1 MVCRGESNLK
11 NELLQVSSIKNSC
24 NNKGILRKLAIT
36 ILDNKDK
43 LIKDAIFPVVSE
55 KHLENIKNNYGSSSY
70 NQLVHE
76 KCRNSYLHHYRRML
90 SPILELLEFQ
100 SNNTQFQPI
109 IEALNIIKD
118 SLATKNVYLP
128 EDNPIPLHGAIN
140 NSHTNF
146 VIEETLD
153 GDKVK
158 RIDYEICILRNLR
171 DKLRCKEVWV
181 SNAFLY
187 RNPEQDLPR
196 DFETSKDRYFE
207 LLNQPQNV
215 KKFIKELKLLL
226 TSHLKEFNIRITKNK
241 KVTIL
246 QKPKGHI
253 KVSPLQEQLPPQTL
267 EQIKQEVFSRWSST
281 SLLDVL
287 KETDIFVDF
296 IDEFVPMGIKEG
308 ISKSILIKRILLTI
322 LGYGTNTG
330 LKSISTGN
338 SDVTYQDL
346 RYIKLRYFEPDNLR
360 NAIRKII
367 NTLLKIRSSDIWDTC
382 TTSVASDSTH
392 MQASDQNL
400 MSRWHPRYHKNGVMI
415 YWHVE
420 TNSICI
426 YSQLKS
432 CASSEVASMIEGVLR
447 HCTDVNVKKNYVDTH
462 GASEVGFAFSYL
474 LNFDLLPRLKNIHNQ
489 KLYVESVEDLQKYT
503 NINAILARSIN
514 WNLIESQYEQIIKY
528 TSALKLGTADAETIM
543 RRFTKNNIQHPT
555 YKALAEL
562 GKVIKTIFIC
572 RYLDS
577 EPLRQEIHEGLN
589 VVERWNGINDFIF
602 YGKTGIMRSNRPEEL
617 EISML
622 CLHLLQL
629 SLVFINTLMLQQVL
643 KEDKWKGKLTLED
656 KRAITPLL
664 TEHINPY
671 GEFTLDF
678 TKRLNVEYPLQEA
691 A

>member
-1 MVCRGESNLK
+1 
-11 NELLQVSSIKNSC
+11 
-24 NNKGILRKLAIT
+24 
-36 ILDNKDK
+36 
-43 LIKDAIFPVVSE
+43 
-55 KHLENIKNNYGSSSY
+55 
-70 NQLVHE
+70 
-76 KCRNSYLHHYRRML
+76 
-90 SPILELLEFQ
+90 
-100 SNNTQFQPI
+100 
-109 IEALNIIKD
+109 
-118 SLATKNVYLP
+118 
-128 EDNPIPLHGAIN
+128 
-140 NSHTNF
+140 
-146 VIEETLD
+146 
-153 GDKVK
+153 
-158 RIDYEICILRNLR
+158 
-171 DKLRCKEVWV
+171 
-181 SNAFLY
+181 
-187 RNPEQDLPR
+187 
-196 DFETSKDRYFE
+196 
-207 LLNQPQNV
+207 
-215 KKFIKELKLLL
+215 
-226 TSHLKEFNIRITKNK
+226 
-241 KVTIL
+241 
-246 QKPKGHI
+246 
-253 KVSPLQEQLPPQTL
+253 
-267 EQIKQEVFSRWSST
+267 
-281 SLLDVL
+281 
-287 KETDIFVDF
+287 
-296 IDEFVPMGIKEG
+296 
-308 ISKSILIKRILLTI
+308 
-322 LGYGTNTG
+322 
-330 LKSISTGN
+330 
-338 SDVTYQDL
+338 
-346 RYIKLRYFEPDNLR
+346 
-360 NAIRKII
+360 
-367 NTLLKIRSSDIWDTC
+367 
-382 TTSVASDSTH
+382 
-392 MQASDQNL
+392 
-400 MSRWHPRYHKNGVMI
+400 MI

-577 EPLRQEIHEGLN
+577 ETLRQEIHEGLN

>member
-1 MVCRGESNLK
+1 
-11 NELLQVSSIKNSC
+11 
-24 NNKGILRKLAIT
+24 
-36 ILDNKDK
+36 
-43 LIKDAIFPVVSE
+43 
-55 KHLENIKNNYGSSSY
+55 
-70 NQLVHE
+70 
-76 KCRNSYLHHYRRML
+76 
-90 SPILELLEFQ
+90 
-100 SNNTQFQPI
+100 
-109 IEALNIIKD
+109 
-118 SLATKNVYLP
+118 
-128 EDNPIPLHGAIN
+128 
-140 NSHTNF
+140 
-146 VIEETLD
+146 
-153 GDKVK
+153 
-158 RIDYEICILRNLR
+158 
-171 DKLRCKEVWV
+171 
-181 SNAFLY
+181 
-187 RNPEQDLPR
+187 
-196 DFETSKDRYFE
+196 
-207 LLNQPQNV
+207 
-215 KKFIKELKLLL
+215 
-226 TSHLKEFNIRITKNK
+226 
-241 KVTIL
+241 
-246 QKPKGHI
+246 
-253 KVSPLQEQLPPQTL
+253 
-267 EQIKQEVFSRWSST
+267 
-281 SLLDVL
+281 
-287 KETDIFVDF
+287 
-296 IDEFVPMGIKEG
+296 
-308 ISKSILIKRILLTI
+308 
-322 LGYGTNTG
+322 
-330 LKSISTGN
+330 
-338 SDVTYQDL
+338 
-346 RYIKLRYFEPDNLR
+346 
-360 NAIRKII
+360 
-367 NTLLKIRSSDIWDTC
+367 
-382 TTSVASDSTH
+382 
-392 MQASDQNL
+392 
-400 MSRWHPRYHKNGVMI
+400 MI